1 METIEKYKELPE
13 EIYDR
18 FDELSDEAY
27 ELFEDGKYDESFET
41 YKKCLDII
49 PEPKKEYGDASG
61 VIEWMVD
68 NYLKIK
74 DLKNAVLWVEKLGEY
89 LKNKDIMGDWEFLKG
104 KVYFESSKFQTA
116 LENFRI
122 AFEKTKGSCFEDQD
136 LKYLDFY
143 QNPEK
148 YIK

>member
-89 LKNKDIMGDWEFLKG
+89 LKIRILWATG
-104 KVYFESSKFQTA
+104 
-116 LENFRI
+116 NF
-122 AFEKTKGSCFEDQD
+122 
-136 LKYLDFY
+136 
-143 QNPEK
+143 
-148 YIK
+148 